1 MWMNKFWSRISC
13 EVNAG
18 KELQQALK
26 DAQEEYSEWGSQH
39 RAKRAKLMGEK
50 CGGRKGFKAWVE
62 DEVLPA
68 ISGWHL
74 L

>member
-1 MWMNKFWSRISC
+1 MPRRI
-13 EVNAG
+13 
-18 KELQQALK
+18 L
-26 DAQEEYSEWGSQH
+26 SEWGSQH
-39 RAKRAKLMGEK
+39 RANRAKLMGEK